1 MEFYDPM
8 EQNCLWCRRQPALKA
23 EERAEMPFYEE
34 EMEEDR
40 DMERLLNLYPEI
52 AREIMPFVEAECD
65 KMEYEGSTMFDEYP
79 DRTML
84 SRAANGIY
92 DQVKGRY
99 DPPEGDD
106 RDLTIAMNQE
116 MRRRYPPKKNW
127 LSDLIEVLLL
137 DEMFRRRK
145 RRRNYRRR

>member
-8 EQNCLWCRRQPALKA
+8 EHSCLWCRRQDMMKA
-23 EERAEMPFYEE
+23 AADPEMPYYEDE
-34 EMEEDR
+34 LEEDR

-79 DRTML
+79 DRTMI
-84 SRAANGIY
+84 SRITAGIY
-92 DQVKGRY
+92 NQVKGRY

-106 RDLTIAMNQE
+106 RDETMAMNAE
-116 MRRRYPPKKNW
+116 TRRRYPPEKNW
-127 LSDLIEVLLL
+127 LSDLIEVLFL
-137 DEMFRRRK
+137 DEMFRRRR

>member
-8 EQNCLWCRRQPALKA
+8 EHSCLWCRRQSAMKA
-23 EERAEMPFYEE
+23 QAAPDAPYYED
-34 EMEEDR
+34 EMEEER

-79 DRTML
+79 DRTMI
-84 SRAANGIY
+84 SRATAGIY

-106 RDLTIAMNQE
+106 RDETMAMNAE
-116 MRRRYPPKKNW
+116 TRRRYPPRKNW
-127 LSDLIEVLLL
+127 LSDLIDVLFL
-137 DEMFRRRK
+137 DEMFRRRR